1 MSKNLMFHIPLFSYR
16 FANWSS
22 KFKEEVL
29 NQLER
34 SPLKKKNRVQT
45 DYVEKRE
52 NRPPYKEFI
61 SGCIE
66 DKLMDFCQEIKIPR
80 HHLVIDDMWYETAK
94 QYDNHAVHNHRA
106 YGYSACWYVDFDN
119 TKHTSTK
126 FYAPFNN
133 FLTGFNMDHQPNVI
147 EGDLVLF
154 PSSIMHENVCN
165 ESSKKRTVVSFNV
178 SIDLKKG
185 D

>member
-1 MSKNLMFHIPLFSYR
+1 M
-16 FANWSS
+16 
-22 KFKEEVL
+22 
-29 NQLER
+29 
-34 SPLKKKNRVQT
+34 
-45 DYVEKRE
+45 
-52 NRPPYKEFI
+52 
-61 SGCIE
+61 
-66 DKLMDFCQEIKIPR
+66 
-80 HHLVIDDMWYETAK
+80 
-94 QYDNHAVHNHRA
+94 
-106 YGYSACWYVDFDN
+106 DFDN

-165 ESSKKRTVVSFNV
+165 ESSKKRTVISFNV

-185 D
+185 DV